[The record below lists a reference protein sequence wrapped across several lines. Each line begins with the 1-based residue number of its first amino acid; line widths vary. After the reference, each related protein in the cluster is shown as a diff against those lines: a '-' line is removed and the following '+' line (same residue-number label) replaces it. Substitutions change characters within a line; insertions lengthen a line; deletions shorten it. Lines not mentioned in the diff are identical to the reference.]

1 MQVLIQDL
9 HVLLSVLLSFVVLAT
24 YDVRQVTKMLFKYL
38 KRIYD
43 QLRTT

>member
-9 HVLLSVLLSFVVLAT
+9 HVLLSVLLSFVVLTT